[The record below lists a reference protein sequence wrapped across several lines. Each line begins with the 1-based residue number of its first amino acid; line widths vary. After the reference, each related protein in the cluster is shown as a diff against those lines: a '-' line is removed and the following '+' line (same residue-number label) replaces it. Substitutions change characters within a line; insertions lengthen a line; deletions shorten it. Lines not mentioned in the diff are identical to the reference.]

1 MLLFERIQK
10 WICNLR
16 STQRNMYT
24 EDVKK
29 SLMLTDYA
37 PPSCDE
43 KNRKKKN
50 NSKLTP
56 RQGRSNIKY
65 NVNIVIYNV
74 S

>member
-1 MLLFERIQK
+1 
-10 WICNLR
+10 
-16 STQRNMYT
+16 MYT